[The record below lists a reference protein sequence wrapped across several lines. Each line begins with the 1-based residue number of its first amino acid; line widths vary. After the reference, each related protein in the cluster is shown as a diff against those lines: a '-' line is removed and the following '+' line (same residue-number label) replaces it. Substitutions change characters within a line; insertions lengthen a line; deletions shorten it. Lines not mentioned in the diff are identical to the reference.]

1 MPSEINPEVIKD
13 FLTFPK
19 TVKEASD
26 RLAEDEN
33 VIVILGH
40 TWAIAVNVKDMTTER
55 EAAGLA
61 LKIVRENQD
70 TLPPLPVSPDD
81 GCERFAWLW
90 FPSGSTL
97 DKPAAASTT
106 ALARQGKPIRI
117 DGVDVYLRERD

>member
-26 RLAEDEN
+26 RLAEGEN

-61 LKIVRENQD
+61 LKIVWENQD

-81 GCERFAWLW
+81 
-90 FPSGSTL
+90 PSG
-97 DKPAAASTT
+97 TT
-106 ALARQGKPIRI
+106 RSPRTCVACSSVMPP
-117 DGVDVYLRERD
+117 